1 MKKNHLRKLLY
12 LMGVLVL
19 ASMVMIACKKDEDE
33 EEPPILVEDG
43 FYIKGEVTPFEK
55 LDIKGTLEAGINEVG
70 QEARTGMYEKYI
82 TIKKGDAGFNIVQVA
97 GKTLTNWGPANV
109 QEVATNGENEQPD
122 ITIQTGD
129 LGTSGVFKINADGL
143 YHVII
148 DIQSKKFVIAPVP
161 YWAIIGGATEAGWSD
176 TPMDLVGGFNLEK
189 MTWKGEGIVLRT
201 GDFKFRYGGG
211 WKLEIVG
218 DEVKA
223 NTNYGGEVSGTLP
236 NLITTLVPGG
246 PNYALNKDQEGVY
259 TIQMEW
265 TLNDGY
271 KASLTKT
278 EDVVPLDYPEELF
291 MIGDGV
297 GDWDWNNTD
306 LPMIPVHSHTNLFWK
321 IVWMNAEGGF
331 KFAPQKE
338 WGGDFGK
345 TGDGN
350 NGIYA
355 KGGDNIPVPG
365 EAGYYMVVVNF
376 ETEQIAIVDPQ
387 VYLMGQA
394 IGGWDT
400 ADPEGL
406 FNVDNDNEVITMT
419 KTLNAASA
427 NDGGLRMYAW
437 FTAAD
442 WMSDWWQSEFII
454 LDNKIEFRGKGDD
467 QERVEISAGTYK
479 IDLNFKTGAGSI
491 TAQ

>member
-1 MKKNHLRKLLY
+1 
-12 LMGVLVL
+12 MGVLVL

-129 LGTSGVFKINADGL
+129 LGTSGVFKVNADGL

-236 NLITTLVPGG
+236 NLTTTLVPG
-246 PNYALNKDQEGVY
+246 
-259 TIQMEW
+259 
-265 TLNDGY
+265 
-271 KASLTKT
+271 
-278 EDVVPLDYPEELF
+278 
-291 MIGDGV
+291 
-297 GDWDWNNTD
+297 
-306 LPMIPVHSHTNLFWK
+306 
-321 IVWMNAEGGF
+321 
-331 KFAPQKE
+331 
-338 WGGDFGK
+338 
-345 TGDGN
+345 
-350 NGIYA
+350 
-355 KGGDNIPVPG
+355 
-365 EAGYYMVVVNF
+365 
-376 ETEQIAIVDPQ
+376 DP
-387 VYLMGQA
+387 
-394 IGGWDT
+394 
-400 ADPEGL
+400 
-406 FNVDNDNEVITMT
+406 TM
-419 KTLNAASA
+419 L
-427 NDGGLRMYAW
+427 
-437 FTAAD
+437 
-442 WMSDWWQSEFII
+442 
-454 LDNKIEFRGKGDD
+454 
-467 QERVEISAGTYK
+467 
-479 IDLNFKTGAGSI
+479 
-491 TAQ
+491 